1 VNIKLGFVPLASG
14 AFDEA
19 NEFSDGTIR
28 LKFNLSNGSA
38 ATIIFSREEAEEIVE
53 GIRVALG
60 PTE

>member
-1 VNIKLGFVPLASG
+1 MNIKLGFVPLASG
-14 AFDEA
+14 TFQEA

-28 LKFNLSNGSA
+28 LSFALANGSG
-38 ATIIFSREEAEEIVE
+38 ATIIMSREEAEEIAE